1 MKPIRVAAAV
11 LNQTPLDW
19 AGNAERIRAA
29 IDQARSL
36 GASVLCLPELC
47 ISGYGCEDAF
57 LAPHVAETALQVLRE
72 LQAESA
78 GMAVSLGLPLVHRRA
93 VLNAACLMVDGRA
106 RAFAAKRHLAR
117 DGIHYEPRWFR
128 PWPRGARS
136 TVEFDGRA
144 VPLGDVVLD
153 CKGLRIGFEICQ
165 DAWTADRPAVD
176 LAGRGVDLILNPSA
190 SHFALGKA
198 EVRRRVVQEASRAF
212 GVAYIYAN
220 LLGNEAGRAIYDG
233 GALIAAAG
241 RLLAAGP
248 RFSFADVQ
256 VTSAVVD
263 LDALRLEQTDA
274 ARLRTDTARTAE
286 ETVRVD
292 FAPPAVAPA
301 AAEPEPPEW
310 ESAADRAAEE
320 FTRAEALG
328 LFDYL
333 RKSRSRGFVVSLSGG
348 ADSSACACL
357 VASMVRLAHAE
368 LGPALMLAKL
378 PGGERFHGDAG
389 VAELLAGLLTCAYQA
404 TANSSQ
410 TTRRAAAGL
419 ARALGARYHE
429 IDLEPVVQAYV
440 ERIQTAE
447 GRALSWER
455 DDVALQNIQAR
466 VRAPSVWLLANL
478 SRSLL
483 LATSNRSEA
492 AVGYATMDGDTCG
505 GLSPVAGIDKS
516 FLRRWLRWMEQSGPI
531 GLDPIPA
538 LAAVNAQQPTAEL
551 RPPAAGQTDEDDLMP
566 YPVLTAIER
575 AAIRDRR
582 DPLAVFALLEDA
594 FDQHSPQQL
603 GRWVERFFMLW
614 ARSQWKRERF
624 APSFHLDDHN
634 LDPRSWCRFPILS
647 GGYERELD
655 DLRQRLRRLED
666 T

>member
-57 LAPHVAETALQVLRE
+57 LAPHVAETALRVLRE
-72 LQAESA
+72 LQAETT
-78 GMAVSLGLPLVHRRA
+78 GMAVTLGLPLVYRRA
-93 VLNAACLMVDGRA
+93 VLNAVCLMVDGRA

-136 TVEFDGRA
+136 TVAFDGRP

-153 CKGLRIGFEICQ
+153 CQGLRIGFEICQ

-176 LAGRGVDLILNPSA
+176 LAARGVDLILNPSA

-241 RLLAAGP
+241 RLLAIGP

-274 ARLRTDTARTAE
+274 ARMRAE
-286 ETVRVD
+286 ADQVAGGAVPVD
-292 FAPPAVAPA
+292 FTPPAAKPA
-301 AAEPEPPEW
+301 AAAPEPPEW
-310 ESAADRAAEE
+310 ESAADQAAEE

-333 RKSRSRGFVVSLSGG
+333 RKSRAQGFVVSLSGG
-348 ADSSACACL
+348 ADSAACACL
-357 VASMVRLAHAE
+357 VAAMVRLAHAE

-389 VAELLAGLLTCAYQA
+389 VAELLAGLLTCVYQA
-404 TANSSQ
+404 TANSSR
-410 TTRRAAAGL
+410 TTRQAAAEL
-419 ARALGARYHE
+419 ARALGARHHE
-429 IDLEPVVQAYV
+429 IDLEPVVQAYL

-447 GRALSWER
+447 GRELTWER

-466 VRAPSVWLLANL
+466 VRAPSAWLLANL

-516 FLRRWLRWMEQSGPI
+516 FIRRWLRWMEHSGPV
-531 GLDPIPA
+531 GLEPIPA

-566 YPVLTAIER
+566 YPVLTAIED

-582 DPLAVFALLEDA
+582 DPSAVLTLLEDA
-594 FDQHSPQQL
+594 FDEHPPQQL
-603 GRWVERFFMLW
+603 GRWVERFFVLW
-614 ARSQWKRERF
+614 ARNQWKRERF

-647 GGYERELD
+647 GGFERELD
-655 DLRQRLRRLED
+655 ALRQRLRRPEGG
-666 T
+666 